1 MAAPDTPSK
10 TCAPSDICVLC
21 GFSFIEYEKKENGEH
36 VLHKHFDRK
45 LRFNNER
52 QENVYKVT
60 GINFS
65 ENSAVCF
72 KCYRSVDSVLKSE
85 QKNKNM
91 KEQICSK
98 ARQDKLKKHNYYNFF
113 LPKTIT
119 KRMLRSPVITLSAK
133 KDKALNIETVQ
144 YKPVYIAPFKEITN
158 TITNVT
164 NKPKIVHRSLEFQD
178 PQVNQGEIEGSKEQ
192 KCSFFL
198 LEPVYNVDTKI
209 TFTYFNT

>member
-10 TCAPSDICVLC
+10 TCALSDICVLC

-98 ARQDKLKKHNYYNFF
+98 ARQVKETQLLQLLSPKNYNQ
-113 LPKTIT
+113 TNAT
-119 KRMLRSPVITLSAK
+119 KPGDNPV
-133 KDKALNIETVQ
+133 
-144 YKPVYIAPFKEITN
+144 
-158 TITNVT
+158 
-164 NKPKIVHRSLEFQD
+164 
-178 PQVNQGEIEGSKEQ
+178 SKERQ
-192 KCSFFL
+192 GIKYRNCS
-198 LEPVYNVDTKI
+198 I
-209 TFTYFNT
+209 